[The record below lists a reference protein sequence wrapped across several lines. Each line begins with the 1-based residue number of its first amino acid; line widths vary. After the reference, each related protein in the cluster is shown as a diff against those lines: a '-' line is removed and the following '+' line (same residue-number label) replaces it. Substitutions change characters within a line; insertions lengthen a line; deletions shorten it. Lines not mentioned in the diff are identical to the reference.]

1 MKKFLRVGV
10 ILLFLAGTL
19 VQPHESC
26 RVLIKGKAESAL
38 VLQTLQKA
46 PERPPGN
53 PSSYTPGGPKRT
65 ADTINTRAFAGQAMA
80 CGYSC
85 HIPKFGAAA
94 DRK

>member
-1 MKKFLRVGV
+1 MKNLLRVGV
-10 ILLFLAGTL
+10 ILLFLVGTL

-26 RVLIKGKAESAL
+26 RVLNKGKAESVL

-53 PSSYTPGGPKRT
+53 PSSYTPGGPKLA
-65 ADTINTRAFAGQAMA
+65 ADTTNTRAFAGRAMV

-85 HIPKFGAAA
+85 HIPKFGIAS